1 MRLFVFAALATSLLA
16 QTPTPDPVTGKCSG
30 TPKPFVPGAGDWN
43 GWGVDASGSRFQPAP
58 GIAAADVPKLKLKWA
73 FAFPGP
79 VNQRNQAQP
88 VIVGG
93 RVFVGSASG
102 TVFSLDA
109 ATGCTYWSYDTGNIA
124 RTAIQIVK
132 LPGSNPGDTRWIAYF
147 GDSGGTAHAVD
158 ALTGQG
164 IWKTKVDDFPLA
176 RITGSPVYN
185 NGRLYVPMSSGEET
199 GSGAKDYECCKFR
212 GSLSALDAKTGK
224 VIWKTYTI
232 PDPPK
237 QYKTT
242 ADGRKM
248 FGPAGASLW
257 SAPII
262 DEKRKRIYIGSG
274 NSYTGIELPTTD
286 AILAFDLETGSLLW
300 SNQVTPGDNWV
311 PGCPRGPLCPE
322 NPGDDYDF
330 GSSTLLRNI
339 GGRDVI
345 LASQKSGVVYALDPE
360 QRGKVI
366 WKTRIGVGNGLLG
379 GIGWGMAAEGQTV
392 YAAIADINKP
402 NGTPG
407 LYALRIDNGE
417 KIWSTPAPQGAGNRA
432 QSSAVSAMPGIAFSA
447 SFGGHLRAYS
457 TKDGSIVWDFDAVQT
472 IPNTVNGLP
481 GKGGAF
487 NGGGPAIAN
496 GMVVATSGY
505 AFAGGAGG
513 NVLLAFSVDGK

>member
-1 MRLFVFAALATSLLA
+1 
-16 QTPTPDPVTGKCSG
+16 
-30 TPKPFVPGAGDWN
+30 
-43 GWGVDASGSRFQPAP
+43 
-58 GIAAADVPKLKLKWA
+58 
-73 FAFPGP
+73 
-79 VNQRNQAQP
+79 
-88 VIVGG
+88 
-93 RVFVGSASG
+93 
-102 TVFSLDA
+102 
-109 ATGCTYWSYDTGNIA
+109 
-124 RTAIQIVK
+124 
-132 LPGSNPGDTRWIAYF
+132 
-147 GDSGGTAHAVD
+147 
-158 ALTGQG
+158 
-164 IWKTKVDDFPLA
+164 
-176 RITGSPVYN
+176 
-185 NGRLYVPMSSGEET
+185 MSSGEET

-224 VIWKTYTI
+224 VIWKTFTI

-274 NSYTGIELPTTD
+274 NSYTGIELNTTD

-330 GSSTLLRNI
+330 GSSTLLRNV

-402 NGTPG
+402 DGTPG
-407 LYALRIDNGE
+407 TLRTEDRYGRKDSGARRPRRTQAIGRNRRRFRRCRGSRSRRRSEDTCERIRQRMERSCG
-417 KIWSTPAPQGAGNRA
+417 ISTP
-432 QSSAVSAMPGIAFSA
+432 SSRSP
-447 SFGGHLRAYS
+447 
-457 TKDGSIVWDFDAVQT
+457 T
-472 IPNTVNGLP
+472 P
-481 GKGGAF
+481 
-487 NGGGPAIAN
+487 
-496 GMVVATSGY
+496 
-505 AFAGGAGG
+505 
-513 NVLLAFSVDGK
+513 

>member
-1 MRLFVFAALATSLLA
+1 M
-16 QTPTPDPVTGKCSG
+16 
-30 TPKPFVPGAGDWN
+30 
-43 GWGVDASGSRFQPAP
+43 DASGSRFQPTP
-58 GIAAADVPKLKLKWA
+58 GIAAADVPKLKLKWS

-109 ATGCTYWSYDTGNIA
+109 ATGCTYWTYETGNIA

-132 LPGSNPGDTRWIAYF
+132 LPGSNSGDTRWIAYF

-158 ALTGQG
+158 ALTGQR

-176 RITGSPVYN
+176 RITGSPVYH

-224 VIWKTYTI
+224 VIWKTFTI

-274 NSYTGIELPTTD
+274 NSYTGIELNTTD

-322 NPGDDYDF
+322 NPGDDYRLRQLDAAATTGNRRARCDSRQSEIGRGLRF
-330 GSSTLLRNI
+330 GS
-339 GGRDVI
+339 
-345 LASQKSGVVYALDPE
+345 
-360 QRGKVI
+360 
-366 WKTRIGVGNGLLG
+366 
-379 GIGWGMAAEGQTV
+379 
-392 YAAIADINKP
+392 
-402 NGTPG
+402 
-407 LYALRIDNGE
+407 
-417 KIWSTPAPQGAGNRA
+417 
-432 QSSAVSAMPGIAFSA
+432 
-447 SFGGHLRAYS
+447 
-457 TKDGSIVWDFDAVQT
+457 
-472 IPNTVNGLP
+472 
-481 GKGGAF
+481 
-487 NGGGPAIAN
+487 
-496 GMVVATSGY
+496 
-505 AFAGGAGG
+505 
-513 NVLLAFSVDGK
+513 